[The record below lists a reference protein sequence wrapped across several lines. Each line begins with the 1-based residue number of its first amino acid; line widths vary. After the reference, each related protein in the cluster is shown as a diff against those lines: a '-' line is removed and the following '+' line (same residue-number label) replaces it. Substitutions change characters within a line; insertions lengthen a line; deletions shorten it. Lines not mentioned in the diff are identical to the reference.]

1 MQTSIPYQEPR
12 IGGIPRRKLKFVLG
26 GLVIALA
33 ITALIVNGVR
43 SAGNYYITLEELA
56 ARGSQVVG
64 DGVRVKAPVDKESV
78 DYDTRD
84 IELTFDLI
92 DDQGNRLPVVYND
105 VMPDL
110 FMKSTSVIVE
120 GRLTQQGV
128 FRADLILVQCPS
140 KYRDAAG
147 PGDQTILDQPEVSA
161 VTR

>member
-26 GLVIALA
+26 GIVIALA

-43 SAGNYYITLEELA
+43 SGGNYYVTLDEMA
-56 ARGSQVVG
+56 ARAPQVVG
-64 DGVRVKAPVDKESV
+64 DGVRIKATVDKDSV
-78 DYDTRD
+78 EYDTRN

-92 DDQGNRLPVVYND
+92 DDQGNRLPIVYSD

-120 GRLTQQGV
+120 GRLAQNGV
-128 FRADLILVQCPS
+128 FNANLILVQCPS
-140 KYRDAAG
+140 KYRDAADPDDQM
-147 PGDQTILDQPEVSA
+147 PGNQLQSSA
-161 VTR
+161 ATR